1 MKTTITLP
9 LLLLAAATPY
19 AIAQPPA
26 KLTDVYRV
34 TFLKSAPAKA
44 AQLGDDLK
52 AQGAK
57 APMPGHFL
65 LLRHVSGDDWDYAV
79 IEHNGP
85 KMTVEASTPP
95 PPAASRDLAEW
106 HDDTLAAGPAWSD
119 FVRVM
124 GVSDPAAKSAAAV
137 YVLNVQRAFPGH
149 RDQLE
154 KALRE
159 APAKGDSVAGI
170 ALLQHL
176 QGGNWQYLT
185 IQRYNSWQEYG
196 ATEANTQA
204 QMLKNAG
211 PWYQLREHMIFHRD
225 TIAHRVAP

>member
-1 MKTTITLP
+1 MKSFYAP
-9 LLLLAAATPY
+9 LLFLFAAAHS
-19 AIAQPPA
+19 ALAQPPA

-34 TFLKSAPAKA
+34 TFMKSAPGKA
-44 AQLGDDLK
+44 TQLGDDLK
-52 AQGAK
+52 GQIAK
-57 APMPGHFL
+57 APMPGHVL
-65 LLRHVSGDDWDYAV
+65 ILRHVSGDDWDYAI

-85 KMTVEASTPP
+85 KMTVDASAPP
-95 PPAASRDLAEW
+95 PPSASRDLGEW
-106 HDDTLAAGPAWSD
+106 HDDTLAAGPSWTD

-137 YVLNVQRAFPGH
+137 FVLNVARALPGH

-154 KALRE
+154 KAFRE
-159 APAKGDSVAGI
+159 PPAKGDSVAGE
-170 ALLQHL
+170 ALMQHL

-196 ATEANTQA
+196 ASEANSQA

-211 PWYQLREHMIFHRD
+211 PWYQIREHMIFHRD